1 MRHGEDGADIHIATE
16 DDQRTSG
23 GIREPEEQVEKAS
36 DLFMVFMVL
45 GVLSVISYVVTI
57 TDDRQPF
64 HEVDNKAAKVHD
76 GNE

>member
-1 MRHGEDGADIHIATE
+1 MRHGEDGADMHIATE

-23 GIREPEEQVEKAS
+23 GVREPEEQVEKAS
-36 DLFMVFMVL
+36 DLFMVL